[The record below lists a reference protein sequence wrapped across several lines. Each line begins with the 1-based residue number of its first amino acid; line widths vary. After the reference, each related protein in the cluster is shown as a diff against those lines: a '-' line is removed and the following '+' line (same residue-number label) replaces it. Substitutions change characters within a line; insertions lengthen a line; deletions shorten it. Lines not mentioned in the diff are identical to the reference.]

1 MIPGR
6 SLLLAGVVGCGLLAQ
21 GALEARIA
29 ECETLLNRYFR
40 GERLEEARER
50 SNREIDAFNARSKAL
65 NAELAEA
72 RARLEKAQGPAQSAF
87 AELQKLDAELKAS
100 IPDGAD
106 KAGNAKYQARIAS
119 RNALAKRVLELNA
132 EAQRALDEHNAFAT
146 RGRADLENLRARVLA
161 DQETLDKRLAAFDR
175 FVKSGEDIAFFVRV
189 NALLAE
195 IRGSLRKGPRPELT
209 QALERVR
216 KLRREL
222 GAWAV
227 AGQERNPKGLVVVE
241 ALVADEPCWLI
252 VDSGAT
258 ETILSQELVEA
269 AGLAGQ
275 SETVSLVV
283 VGGLRLQGRQ
293 FRIPQLTVAGQ
304 TRRDV
309 TAAALRPTEV
319 GLDGLLGQSFL
330 KAFVYTIDE
339 RNPGKLIL
347 APRAR

>member
-6 SLLLAGVVGCGLLAQ
+6 SLLLAGMVGCGLLAQ
-21 GALEARIA
+21 GSFEARIA
-29 ECETLLNRYFR
+29 ECETILSRHFR

-72 RARLEKAQGPAQSAF
+72 RARLERAQAPAQAAF

-106 KAGNAKYQARIAS
+106 KVGNAKYQARIAN
-119 RNALAKRVLELNA
+119 RNAQAKRVLELNA
-132 EAQRALDEHNAFAT
+132 EAQRVLDEHNAFAT
-146 RGRADLENLRARVLA
+146 KGRAELESQRRQVLA
-161 DQETLDKRLAAFDR
+161 DQEALDKRSGAFDR

-189 NALLAE
+189 NGLLAE
-195 IRGSLRKGPRPELT
+195 IRGALRKAPRSELSL
-209 QALERVR
+209 ALEKVR
-216 KLRREL
+216 KIRREL
-222 GAWAV
+222 GAWAMT
-227 AGQERNPKGLVVVE
+227 GQERNPKGLVVVE
-241 ALVADEPCWLI
+241 ALVVDEPCWLI

-269 AGLAGQ
+269 AGMAGVQ
-275 SETVSLVV
+275 SEAVSLVV

-304 TRRDV
+304 AQRDV
-309 TAAALRPTEV
+309 SASAVRPAEV

-339 RNPGKLIL
+339 RTPGKLIL
-347 APRAR
+347 TPR